1 MTTDTGGS
9 AFPRLG
15 LKVMEPNG
23 TIVPHEPGLT
33 MRDYFAAKA
42 MQALLSADRY
52 MGLIGVNNFEHRRAE
67 DAYKVADAMLK
78 ARQE

>member
-42 MQALLSADRY
+42 MQT
-52 MGLIGVNNFEHRRAE
+52 LIGGKTPYQLLEGGYMATAMS
-67 DAYKVADAMLK
+67 AYAMADAMLK
-78 ARQE
+78 ARQQ